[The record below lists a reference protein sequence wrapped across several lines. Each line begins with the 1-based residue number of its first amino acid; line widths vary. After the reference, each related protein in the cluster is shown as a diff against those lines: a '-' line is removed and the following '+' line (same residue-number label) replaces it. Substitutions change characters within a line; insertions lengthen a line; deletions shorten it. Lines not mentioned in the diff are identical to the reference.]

1 MDEIKKTMKIVD
13 KLKEYFKHYKLLAIP
28 IVVNSLTICLKLNED
43 EAPNSNL
50 IITRK
55 GLGKSSI
62 LRCLAKSNPKW
73 FIELPDKIHESE
85 IIKNFRQDNFE
96 RKVWVLD
103 DLVVSFRG
111 LNKKQREQL
120 EGFLISI
127 LSKGKYERLGVRKI
141 ENAKIS
147 CMFGFAQ
154 ENYSKYSKELFTS
167 TLLDRIVP
175 VSYNFSAD
183 EIKEII
189 EFKVKAKREK
199 KELPEVKL
207 PFTDEDVEIEIPEEF
222 DKEIVELAMRLQL
235 LCGLTATRG
244 LNYIQNFLKANALI
258 NDRSE
263 VDEAD
268 IRLFK
273 LILPI
278 HGEPK
283 DTLENQIRR
292 IILEVCEEKGEISSR
307 EIKERVNAS
316 ESTIKKALEEIK
328 RDIPYR
334 RSKDGYVFYF
344 I

>member
-1 MDEIKKTMKIVD
+1 MEEIKNTLKFINKIT
-13 KLKEYFKHYKLLAIP
+13 EYFQHYELLAIP
-28 IVVNSLTICLKLNED
+28 IIVNPLTICLKLNED

-55 GLGKSSI
+55 GLGKSTV
-62 LRCLAKSNPKW
+62 LKCLAKSNPKY

-85 IIKNFRQDNFE
+85 IIKNFRQDDFE
-96 RKVWVLD
+96 RKVWILD

-120 EGFLISI
+120 EGFFIAI
-127 LSKGKYERLGVRKI
+127 LSKGKYERSGVRRI

-175 VSYNFSAD
+175 ISYDFSAD

-189 EFKVKAKREK
+189 EFKIKAKREK
-199 KELPEVKL
+199 RNFPEIKL
-207 PFTDEDVEIEIPEEF
+207 PFTDEDVEIEIPEQF
-222 DKEIVELAMRLQL
+222 DKEIVELAMRLQAI
-235 LCGLTATRG
+235 CGLTATRG
-244 LNYIQNFLKANALI
+244 LNYVQNFLKANALI

-263 VDEAD
+263 VTKAD
-268 IRLFK
+268 INLFK

-278 HGEPK
+278 HGDIK
-283 DTLENQIRR
+283 DSLENKVRR
-292 IILEVCEEKGEISSR
+292 FILEKCNEKGEISSS
-307 EIKERVNAS
+307 EIKKELGIPNRS
-316 ESTIKKALEEIK
+316 WEEILKKIK
-328 RDIPYR
+328 RDIPCR
-334 RSKDGYVFYF
+334 KVGSQYVFYL
-344 I
+344 

>member
-1 MDEIKKTMKIVD
+1 MDEIKNTLKIVS
-13 KLKEYFKHYKLLAIP
+13 KITEYFQHYELLAIP
-28 IVVNSLTICLKLNED
+28 IVVNPLTICLKLGED

-62 LRCLAKSNPKW
+62 LKCLAKSNPKY

-85 IIKNFRQDNFE
+85 IVKNFRQDDFE
-96 RKVWVLD
+96 RKVWILD

-120 EGFLISI
+120 EGFFIAI
-127 LSKGKYERLGVRKI
+127 LSKGRYERSGVRRI

-175 VSYNFSAD
+175 ISYDFSAD
-183 EIKEII
+183 EIKDII
-189 EFKVKAKREK
+189 EFKIKAKRENRSF
-199 KELPEVKL
+199 PQIKL
-207 PFTDEDVEIEIPEEF
+207 PFTDEDVEVEIPEQF
-222 DKEIVELAMRLQL
+222 DNEIIELALRLQAIG
-235 LCGLTATRG
+235 GLTATRG

-263 VDEAD
+263 VVKAD
-268 IRLFK
+268 IDLFK
-273 LILPI
+273 LILLI
-278 HGEPK
+278 HGDVK
-283 DTLENQIRR
+283 DTLENKVRR
-292 IILEVCEEKGEISSR
+292 FILEKCNEKGEVSSK
-307 EIKERVNAS
+307 EIKTELEISDKTWEKVL
-316 ESTIKKALEEIK
+316 ESIK
-328 RDIPYR
+328 RDIPHR
-334 RSKDGYVFYF
+334 KIGNQYVFHL
-344 I
+344 